1 MRRILDSDEV
11 PAREMTANAVIRSI
25 KRWRE
30 GSRPMRYVVWMATL
44 RYLIDELELLADEA
58 EEDDDAR

>member
-11 PAREMTANAVIRSI
+11 PARELAANAVVRSI

-30 GSRPMRYVVWMATL
+30 GSRPMRYVVWVATIN
-44 RYLIDELELLADEA
+44 YLIDELELLVEEA
-58 EEDDDAR
+58 EEDDAR